1 MLRAQ
6 LRADGEEAA
15 VEQGAKGI
23 LMAARDQ
30 DFGSESMHK
39 ARNPRNRWRV
49 VMRRP
54 AAHSERARLS
64 PDQVGPSRPAAEGG
78 GTPAQP
84 GLVFQR
90 LGLLPLPSARCVAA
104 QDRVH
109 IRGARPPMRD
119 RLREGSTTTA
129 TSRRT
134 LGMKEFSPVEI
145 ERIRGLLDGFWIE
158 ISLL

>member
-78 GTPAQP
+78 GTPAQ
-84 GLVFQR
+84 
-90 LGLLPLPSARCVAA
+90 LGSVIQKLGSLPPLPARRVLT
-104 QDRVH
+104 QDGVL
-109 IRGARPPMRD
+109 GRPR
-119 RLREGSTTTA
+119 
-129 TSRRT
+129 
-134 LGMKEFSPVEI
+134 
-145 ERIRGLLDGFWIE
+145 
-158 ISLL
+158 